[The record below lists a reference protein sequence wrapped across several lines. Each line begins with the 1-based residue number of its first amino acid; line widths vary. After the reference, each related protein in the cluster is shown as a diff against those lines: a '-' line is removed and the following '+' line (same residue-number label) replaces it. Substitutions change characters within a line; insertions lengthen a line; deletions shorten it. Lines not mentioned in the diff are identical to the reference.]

1 MKLLPIFTKRKCLSK
16 YKKYKFSV
24 ILSLV
29 LFCYVSRVDFEC
41 DVEQFVSSAASMK
54 WHLMAR
60 IPIFFSFESL
70 LCTLD
75 VEYCYM

>member
-16 YKKYKFSV
+16 YKKIQVQCHFVSCA
-24 ILSLV
+24 
-29 LFCYVSRVDFEC
+29 FCYVSRVDFEC

-60 IPIFFSFESL
+60 IPIFSHLSHF
-70 LCTLD
+70 CAH
-75 VEYCYM
+75 